1 MPVEFSRILPI
12 KKRSKQENQAWTWR
26 PAWGPWAPVA
36 CHVLQGPEESRY
48 FHHHT
53 ACMLTSHGRKEHAC
67 DELLINFFGV
77 IPHNTQSNK
86 PLTWQA
92 TLKMTNFWNQLYYWG
107 GKKENSWKRML
118 LLNQEVVEVNA
129 KCLHE
134 QQVRKAEAAQ
144 GRGIKTPA
152 PMSLDAWREAQ
163 RPRFCLRNIR
173 PKHWQIKCSMK
184 LIRQKKTNKPSR
196 HQHFTGW

>member
-1 MPVEFSRILPI
+1 
-12 KKRSKQENQAWTWR
+12 
-26 PAWGPWAPVA
+26 
-36 CHVLQGPEESRY
+36 
-48 FHHHT
+48 
-53 ACMLTSHGRKEHAC
+53 
-67 DELLINFFGV
+67 
-77 IPHNTQSNK
+77 
-86 PLTWQA
+86 
-92 TLKMTNFWNQLYYWG
+92 
-107 GKKENSWKRML
+107 ML

-184 LIRQKKTNKPSR
+184 LIRQKKTTN
-196 HQHFTGW
+196 HQDINTLQAGKSQCPT